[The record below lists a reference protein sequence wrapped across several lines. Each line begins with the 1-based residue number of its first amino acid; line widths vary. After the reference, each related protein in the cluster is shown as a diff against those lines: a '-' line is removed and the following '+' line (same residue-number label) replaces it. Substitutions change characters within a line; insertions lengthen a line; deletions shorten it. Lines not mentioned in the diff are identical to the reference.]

1 MSVCNRDSRNRR
13 PRARRDPVLV
23 SLELDAEPVVEDP
36 QIPLPVTHN
45 RLRHDCFNFLRHH
58 TDIGAIAA
66 VITEAIVADAV
77 GEMAKQNDVVF
88 DRDVGSPSAATSAGA
103 TAAATATPEAAAT
116 ATEAAGSDPASAET
130 SAAQTTARRSDVRS
144 PHVLYRM
151 AASPAGR

>member
-1 MSVCNRDSRNRR
+1 MFI
-13 PRARRDPVLV
+13 
-23 SLELDAEPVVEDP
+23 SLEFDADLVVVDA
-36 QIPLPVTHN
+36 QVTVAVTSY
-45 RLRHDCFNFLRHH
+45 CLRHH
-58 TDIGAIAA
+58 LLHLLRYDAHIGAIAA
-66 VITEAIVADAV
+66 VVAEAIVAETV
-77 GEMAKQNDVVF
+77 GQMAKQDDVVF

>member
-36 QIPLPVTHN
+36 QIPFPVTHN
-45 RLRHDCFNFLRHH
+45 RLWHDCLHLLRHH

-77 GEMAKQNDVVF
+77 GEMAKQNDVVLEH
-88 DRDVGSPSAATSAGA
+88 DIGSPSAA
-103 TAAATATPEAAAT
+103 AATATAETTAAPCSYTAAA
-116 ATEAAGSDPASAET
+116 AE
-130 SAAQTTARRSDVRS
+130 
-144 PHVLYRM
+144 
-151 AASPAGR
+151 AASPAAHACPT

>member
-77 GEMAKQNDVVF
+77 GEMAKQNDVVLEH
-88 DRDVGSPSAATSAGA
+88 DIGSP
-103 TAAATATPEAAAT
+103 AAATAATTAETTAATRSHTAAA
-116 ATEAAGSDPASAET
+116 AE
-130 SAAQTTARRSDVRS
+130 
-144 PHVLYRM
+144 
-151 AASPAGR
+151 AASPATHACAAARGLPIGYSAGP